1 QLAAGIA
8 HEIGNPLAAIDSQ
21 LQLAQSDPDRAAQ
34 TLAIVR
40 KQVGRMDR
48 MLRRL
53 VNFSRRRRDEVML
66 ASANQVVDDV
76 AQLMEHDPRARGVT
90 ITRRLGEHVPG
101 IRIKE
106 DDLVQVL
113 LNLGLNALDAVGKD
127 GTVEFET
134 GVDDGA
140 LFIRVSDNGGGIP
153 DAAVQNVFD
162 PFFTTKGPGKGT
174 GLGLFVSRGIIQGIG
189 GILELERTGPDG
201 TTFSIRLPLKREGLN
216 GAGI

>member
-1 QLAAGIA
+1 MRHTFDTGEIGSDERSQRTVGGNQPVHVETYPIFDTSGAITSAIEIGRVVTAEKQHQMQMVYQEKMTAFGQLAAGVA

-21 LQLAQSDPDRAAQ
+21 LQLAQSDPDRMEQ

-53 VNFSRRRRDEVML
+53 VSFTRRKRGEVML

-90 ITRRLGEHVPG
+90 IVRRLDERVPG

-106 DDLVQVL
+106 DDLVQV
-113 LNLGLNALDAVGKD
+113 DRKSV
-127 GTVEFET
+127 V
-134 GVDDGA
+134 
-140 LFIRVSDNGGGIP
+140 
-153 DAAVQNVFD
+153 
-162 PFFTTKGPGKGT
+162 
-174 GLGLFVSRGIIQGIG
+174 
-189 GILELERTGPDG
+189 
-201 TTFSIRLPLKREGLN
+201 
-216 GAGI
+216 